1 MSSLSIRGFNK
12 YSIDF
17 IVKLFLQR
25 EKIVRIDFEEASRV
39 ARDDLSRI
47 CVRLSIACDV
57 RVGGNSNELN
67 IYIERGCFVKNQF
80 DARNNIVTVI
90 IEATIEEYI
99 ENTLGICDNIY
110 RFY

>member
-25 EKIVRIDFEEASRV
+25 GKIVRIDFEEASRI

-47 CVRLSIACDV
+47 CVRLSLPV
-57 RVGGNSNELN
+57 TSMWEETQTNS
-67 IYIERGCFVKNQF
+67 ISIERGCFVKNRF